1 MIRFPYGLACLLL
14 LCSVQAAAHDP
25 AQDSAPRTAQQGE
38 PAAATPGPTREDTAQ
53 WEKAQREQ
61 MRREVEEATRE
72 IGAYSTAR
80 RVDAQVRARKAMDQ
94 MDARLQRLRT
104 QWSREAQRIRAEAKA
119 ERERRDAQ
127 LREQRERVQAR
138 YRALEASNAAAWD
151 QARKRFLQ
159 AYRELA
165 ATVSASLGP
174 GRGPDK
180 AQPPA
185 KPRDPPAKKP
195 DTQDRR
201 HGQRQEP
208 ARP

>member
-14 LCSVQAAAHDP
+14 LCSAQAAAQDP
-25 AQDSAPRTAQQGE
+25 APRTAQQGE
-38 PAAATPGPTREDTAQ
+38 PAAATPVPTREDTAQ
-53 WEKAQREQ
+53 WEKAQRQQ

-104 QWSREAQRIRAEAKA
+104 QWSREARRIRAEAKA

-151 QARKRFLQ
+151 QARKRFLL

-165 ATVSASLGP
+165 TSVSESLRTDQRDDQRQGPASEE
-174 GRGPDK
+174 
-180 AQPPA
+180 
-185 KPRDPPAKKP
+185 DPPAQGDEDQTDGP
-195 DTQDRR
+195 P
-201 HGQRQEP
+201 QEP
-208 ARP
+208 DRP